1 MGTVTRDAL
10 SVEAQQA
17 GAEEGQYTPDY
28 VAALLERWRPTVL
41 REMARRQL
49 WRGASADECED
60 QFQDVALVLWS
71 RQFASK
77 EHLRRALWTGLGFRA
92 RDFWKSA
99 RRRELPVGEF
109 FEDVVGDESTER
121 VEDAAVTA
129 ADARCVD
136 DCLSELDP
144 RERAVYRLVMGDELS
159 RRRVAKRLGLGES
172 DVLRALYS
180 AQRKID
186 QVVVLLV
193 AGRLCGRRQPAIE
206 SLARDDADDS
216 ALAQARAHL
225 SHCPDCLL
233 EFRAQRAALGER
245 GASVLPI
252 PAVAASTR
260 GPERLVAF
268 VDHLRAT
275 PATAKRHL
283 YELAGRGPAPGPEEA
298 LAGAGGVALGTKVV
312 VGLCVGAATAGGGAL
327 CVDQLGLFPGPSHAP
342 HHATAAKKARP
353 SKHRARAKTTTAPV
367 PLQVSQPHQ
376 TPAPPGTH
384 MSTTPVEP
392 S

>member
-17 GAEEGQYTPDY
+17 VAEEGQFTPED
-28 VAALLERWRPTVL
+28 VAELLARWRPTVL
-41 REMARRQL
+41 RDMARRQL
-49 WRGASADECED
+49 WRGGGAAECED

-71 RQFASK
+71 RQFASE

-109 FEDVVGDESTER
+109 FENVVGDASTDG

-129 ADARCVD
+129 ADTRCVN

-144 RERAVYRLVMGDELS
+144 RERAVYRLVKGDELS
-159 RRRVAKRLGLGES
+159 RRRVAKLLGLGES

-193 AGRLCGRRQPAIE
+193 AGRLCGRRQPAIK
-206 SLARDDADDS
+206 SLARADADDS
-216 ALAQARAHL
+216 ALEQARAHL
-225 SHCPDCLL
+225 SHCPACLL

-245 GASVLPI
+245 VASVLPI
-252 PAVAASTR
+252 PAIGAATR
-260 GPERLVAF
+260 GPDRLV
-268 VDHLRAT
+268 
-275 PATAKRHL
+275 
-283 YELAGRGPAPGPEEA
+283 
-298 LAGAGGVALGTKVV
+298 
-312 VGLCVGAATAGGGAL
+312 
-327 CVDQLGLFPGPSHAP
+327 
-342 HHATAAKKARP
+342 
-353 SKHRARAKTTTAPV
+353 
-367 PLQVSQPHQ
+367 
-376 TPAPPGTH
+376 
-384 MSTTPVEP
+384 
-392 S
+392 

>member
-17 GAEEGQYTPDY
+17 VAEEGQFTPDD

-49 WRGASADECED
+49 WRGASAAECED

-71 RQFASK
+71 RQFASQ

-121 VEDAAVTA
+121 VEDAAVIA

-144 RERAVYRLVMGDELS
+144 RERAVYRLVKGDELS
-159 RRRVAKRLGLGES
+159 RRRVAKRLGLDES

-193 AGRLCGRRQPAIE
+193 AGRLCGRRQSAIE
-206 SLARDDADDS
+206 SLAREGAGGS
-216 ALAQARAHL
+216 TLEQARAHL
-225 SHCPDCLL
+225 SPCPDCLL

-245 GASVLPI
+245 VASVLPI

-268 VDHLRAT
+268 VEHLRAT
-275 PATAKRHL
+275 PAAAKRHL
-283 YELAGRGPAPGPEEA
+283 YELAGRGPARGPEEA
-298 LAGAGGVALGTKVV
+298 LAGAGGAALGTKVV
-312 VGLCVGAATAGGGAL
+312 VGLCMGAATAGGAL
-327 CVDQLGLFPGPSHAP
+327 CVDQIDIFPGHSPARQ
-342 HHATAAKKARP
+342 HATAENKPRP
-353 SKHRARAKTTTAPV
+353 PK
-367 PLQVSQPHQ
+367 Q
-376 TPAPPGTH
+376 
-384 MSTTPVEP
+384 
-392 S
+392 

>member
-17 GAEEGQYTPDY
+17 VAEEGQFTPDE

-41 REMARRQL
+41 REMERRQL
-49 WRGASADECED
+49 WRGASAAACED

-71 RQFASK
+71 RQFASP
-77 EHLRRALWTGLGFRA
+77 EHPRRALWTGLGFRA

-109 FEDVVGDESTER
+109 FEDVVGDSSTEG
-121 VEDAAVTA
+121 VEDAAVIA

-136 DCLSELDP
+136 DCLSELDR
-144 RERAVYRLVMGDELS
+144 RERAVYRLVKGDDLS

-193 AGRLCGRRQPAIE
+193 AGRLCGRRQPAIK
-206 SLARDDADDS
+206 SLARADADDS
-216 ALAQARAHL
+216 ALEQARAHL

-245 GASVLPI
+245 VASVLPI
-252 PAVAASTR
+252 PAVASSGR
-260 GPERLVAF
+260 GPERIFAF
-268 VDHLRAT
+268 VDHVRSA
-275 PATAKRHL
+275 PSAAKRHV
-283 YELAGRGPAPGPEEA
+283 YELAGRGSAPGAEEA
-298 LAGAGGVALGTKVV
+298 LAGAGGAALGTKVV
-312 VGLCVGAATAGGGAL
+312 VGLCVGAAAGGGAL
-327 CVDQLGLFPGPSHAP
+327 CVDQLGI
-342 HHATAAKKARP
+342 
-353 SKHRARAKTTTAPV
+353 
-367 PLQVSQPHQ
+367 
-376 TPAPPGTH
+376 
-384 MSTTPVEP
+384 
-392 S
+392 

>member
-17 GAEEGQYTPDY
+17 VAEEGQFRPDD

-49 WRGASADECED
+49 WRGASAAECED

-71 RQFASK
+71 RQFASE

-109 FEDVVGDESTER
+109 FEDVVCDESTEL
-121 VEDAAVTA
+121 VEDAAVIA

-144 RERAVYRLVMGDELS
+144 RERAVYRLVKGDELS

-193 AGRLCGRRQPAIE
+193 AGRLCGRRQPAIK
-206 SLARDDADDS
+206 SLARADADRS
-216 ALAQARAHL
+216 AVEQARAHL

-233 EFRAQRAALGER
+233 EFRAQRAALAER
-245 GASVLPI
+245 VASVLPI
-252 PAVAASTR
+252 PALAASAR
-260 GPERLVAF
+260 GPERIVALVEHVRSA
-268 VDHLRAT
+268 
-275 PATAKRHL
+275 PAAAKRQL
-283 YELAGRGPAPGPEEA
+283 YELAGRGPSPGAEEA
-298 LAGAGGVALGTKVV
+298 LAGAGGAALGTKVV
-312 VGLCVGAATAGGGAL
+312 VGLCVGAAAGGGAL
-327 CVDQLGLFPGPSHAP
+327 CVDQMGLFPGRSPGP
-342 HHATAAKKARP
+342 HHATAAKKPRP
-353 SKHRARAKTTTAPV
+353 SKHRAR
-367 PLQVSQPHQ
+367 
-376 TPAPPGTH
+376 
-384 MSTTPVEP
+384 
-392 S
+392 